1 MSNTEQT
8 YIMIKPDGV
17 QRGLIGAILSR
28 FEARGYKL
36 VALKLARPSQA
47 HLEAHYDDLKS
58 KKFFVRI
65 AASPFACCFSTKHS
79 SRTRCFP
86 QIAFPATPVVTS
98 YPLVHVVLVH
108 VVLVHVVLVHFV
120 LVHVVLVHAFAHSR
134 SLAPLRITNS
144 LRSLHRSLYS
154 FARSFLSLL
163 TAGPHPVHAFGPC
176 VLHGVGGA

>member
-1 MSNTEQT
+1 MAGNAERT
-8 YIMIKPDGV
+8 YLVIKPDGV
-17 QRGLIGAILSR
+17 QRGLVGQIVQR

-65 AASPFACCFSTKHS
+65 AASSFACCFSTKHS

-108 VVLVHVVLVHFV
+108 VVLVHVVLVH
-120 LVHVVLVHAFAHSR
+120 VVLVHTFAHSR
-134 SLAPLRITNS
+134 LLAPLRITNS